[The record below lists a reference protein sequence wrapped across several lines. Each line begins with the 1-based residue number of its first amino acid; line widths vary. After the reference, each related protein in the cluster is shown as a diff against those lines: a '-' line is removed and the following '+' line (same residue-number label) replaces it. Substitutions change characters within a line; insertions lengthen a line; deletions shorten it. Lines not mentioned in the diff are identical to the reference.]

1 MPDIF
6 ARGDPSW
13 VAPKHEA
20 GSGSGPR
27 LLVDLDEGPR
37 MSSSYIQPWVP
48 PRPVVWPPRKEGQ
61 LGMESAPGAYGVSV
75 LSGSSREPELLS
87 NEGGSSSHGSTDQHQ
102 VPTATAT
109 RIGKPSTRSEST
121 LEPNAM
127 VSQRP
132 VSSSHISTSLA
143 SPSMSLLPTPFQ
155 DEPPSERTP
164 TSPPSRATPI
174 SRQEALLT
182 RAEPSRRRQL
192 HDEEQGRHDV
202 IPPLYNEAWNTAR

>member
-1 MPDIF
+1 
-6 ARGDPSW
+6 
-13 VAPKHEA
+13 
-20 GSGSGPR
+20 
-27 LLVDLDEGPR
+27 
-37 MSSSYIQPWVP
+37 
-48 PRPVVWPPRKEGQ
+48 
-61 LGMESAPGAYGVSV
+61 
-75 LSGSSREPELLS
+75 
-87 NEGGSSSHGSTDQHQ
+87 
-102 VPTATAT
+102 
-109 RIGKPSTRSEST
+109 
-121 LEPNAM
+121 M